1 MLITRI
7 ELENIKSYRQVTV
20 DFRRGTTAISGANG
34 TGKTTLVEAIGFAL
48 FGYLPYKHDQFVRE
62 GEKYGKVVVYL
73 LGNDERPYT
82 VERRCGSGGRWFIYD
97 QEADLRLEQRADVED
112 KLHEIF
118 GIDRE
123 RPLDSLF
130 RDALG
135 VPQGTFTAIFL
146 DVGSKRKQTFD
157 ALLQIED
164 YKTAADNLL
173 ETQKYY
179 KEQMLEQKAQIQR
192 LTVLTSELDTWRLQ
206 LKEARQLD
214 EQQKEQNAIW
224 SKQQAEYEQHLR
236 KLNEQLNRLLALE
249 QRFNTCQ
256 ASFEHA
262 NTILHERETQVL
274 AAREA
279 QKHVQASLHDYQ
291 RYQQTQE
298 ILTHLRQNA
307 QQRDAL
313 RQRRARDE
321 NAKTKLEST
330 LQNVQERLNE
340 VKAAHQQISILA
352 PLVEQQIEYEKQRD
366 EAKQRVTRYEH
377 ITAEM
382 RRLQTQQA
390 KYQQEQIKLQDR
402 IATIEPL
409 VPVAEL
415 LQERSEALTQL
426 RIQTSERN
434 NTLRQLQEKREALRE
449 RQLECD
455 QLAGKF
461 QKAERNVALIEEH
474 RQEAEEMPGL
484 QGQYDQLADQKI
496 RLEGNIEGYVKSRTQ
511 SAGGQCPLLNESCL
525 NIRKHGIA
533 SLESYFDGLLS
544 EEHAQ
549 INGVIKQQE
558 TLQRRMNQIKK
569 FADALNKLDRY
580 IEQRDMLAEQLQRVK
595 REIERLERDS
605 TLLSEAVD
613 MLKHIEQSTGEV
625 EKAYKESTEADSK
638 VRELTGLYKQIQQL
652 QGQVHQYELEYQERQ
667 QEANSLQGSREEL
680 QQFISE
686 LSRLNDPRSRIKV
699 PQDIVA
705 REEGYRKQLATEQQK
720 LQDIV
725 SRLNDLDTQLVTYNS
740 LDEEIAQQEEIQR
753 QSAQGYQIYLTFKQE
768 AQQLP
773 TREQAQQQQANT
785 TEIARQQLQE
795 VESAYQAARTVFDQ
809 QELTH
814 VQEMLERLRNDLVT
828 LAQKMKH
835 HQEYMNTLEQKISEG
850 EAYMVELEAAQH
862 EYQTLEDLHTM
873 TEQFRKLIKEAA
885 PQVLRA
891 MLADISL
898 EANRI
903 FGEIMGDRS
912 AQLSWR
918 NEYEVILRR
927 QGVDRSFAQ
936 LSGGE
941 QMSAALAVRLALLKK
956 LSTLNIAFFDEPT
969 QNMDDLRRMNLA
981 EQIRRVRGFDQLIV
995 ISHDDTFEQG
1005 LDSLVRLDKAHGE
1018 TQLVVNEDDSR
1029 DGSLPPSAPSDAFI
1043 AGYGRQGQAQPL
1055 QYGDVYRSFM

>member
-34 TGKTTLVEAIGFAL
+34 AGKTTLVEAIGFAL

-62 GEKYGKVVVYL
+62 GEKYGKVVVHL
-73 LGNDERPYT
+73 LGNDERPYI
-82 VERRCGSGGRWFIYD
+82 VERRCGSGGRWLIYD

-173 ETQKYY
+173 DTQKYY

-192 LTVLTSELDTWRLQ
+192 LTDRTSELDTWRLQ

-214 EQQKEQNAIW
+214 ERQKEQNAAW
-224 SKQQAEYEQHLR
+224 SMQQTASEQYLR
-236 KLNEQLNRLLALE
+236 ELNEQLNRLLALE

-256 ASFEHA
+256 ANFEHA
-262 NTILHERETQVL
+262 NTILRERETQML
-274 AAREA
+274 TAREA
-279 QKHVQASLHDYQ
+279 QKHVQASLNDYQ

-298 ILTHLRQNA
+298 ALTRLRQHA

-313 RQRRARDE
+313 RQRRAKDE
-321 NAKTKLEST
+321 NAKTKLDST
-330 LQNVQERLNE
+330 LQHLQERLNE
-340 VKAAHQQISILA
+340 VETAHQQISLLT
-352 PLVEQQIEYEKQRD
+352 PLVEQQTEYEKQRD
-366 EAKQRVTRYEH
+366 EAKQRVTRHEQ
-377 ITAEM
+377 ITIDM
-382 RRLQTQQA
+382 RRLRTQQA
-390 KYQQEQIKLQDR
+390 KYQQDQTNLQGR

-409 VPVAEL
+409 EPIANL
-415 LQERSEALTQL
+415 LVERNEALTQL
-426 RIQTSERN
+426 RVQTNERN
-434 NTLRQLQEKREALRE
+434 NISRQIQEKRTALHE
-449 RQLECD
+449 KQLECEKITKD
-455 QLAGKF
+455 FRQAD
-461 QKAERNVALIEEH
+461 RNVIIIEEH

-484 QGQYDQLADQKI
+484 QEQYNQLALQKT

-511 SAGGQCPLLNESCL
+511 SAGGQCPLLHESCL
-525 NIRKHGIA
+525 NIRQRGIA
-533 SLESYFDGLLS
+533 SLESYFDGLLN
-544 EEHAQ
+544 EEHTQ
-549 INGVIKQQE
+549 VNGVVAGQE
-558 TLQRRMNQIKK
+558 KLQVRMNQIKK
-569 FADALNKLDRY
+569 YAEALGKRDRY
-580 IEQRDMLAEQLQRVK
+580 VEKRDMLAEQLQRITN
-595 REIERLERDS
+595 EIERLEHDS
-605 TLLSEAVD
+605 TSLSEELNQLAYV
-613 MLKHIEQSTGEV
+613 EQHRGEI
-625 EKAYKESTEADSK
+625 EKAYKESLEADKK
-638 VRELTGLYKQIQQL
+638 VRELAGLHKQIQQL
-652 QGQVHQYELEYQERQ
+652 QAQAHQYELDYQERQ
-667 QEANSLQGSREEL
+667 QEAKSLQGSQEQL

-705 REEGYRKQLATEQQK
+705 REEGYRKQLVTEQQK
-720 LQDIV
+720 LQELL
-725 SRLNDLDTQLVTYNS
+725 SRLSDLDTQLATYNL
-740 LDEEIAQQEEIQR
+740 LDAEISQQEEVQR
-753 QSAQGYQIYLTFKQE
+753 QSAQGYQLYLTFKQE

-773 TREQAQQQQANT
+773 AREQAWQQQTST
-785 TEIARQQLQE
+785 TEMAQQQLQD
-795 VESAYQAARTVFDQ
+795 VKSAYQEARTTFDQ
-809 QELTH
+809 QELTR
-814 VQEMLERLRNDLVT
+814 VQKELEQLRNDLVT
-828 LAQKMKH
+828 LAQKMKD
-835 HQEYMNTLEQKISEG
+835 HQEDMNVLEQKISEG
-850 EAYMVELEAAQH
+850 EAYMVELEAAQR
-862 EYQTLEDLHTM
+862 EYQILEDLHTM

-885 PQVLRA
+885 PHVLRA

-918 NEYEVILRR
+918 NDYEVILRR

-1005 LDSLVRLDKAHGE
+1005 LDSLVRLNKVHGE

-1029 DGSLPPSAPSDAFI
+1029 DGGPSPSTMSDTFVAFNRAAVPSSI
-1043 AGYGRQGQAQPL
+1043 PL
-1055 QYGDVYRSFM
+1055 T